1 MVDVLSYQYLYDL
14 LFSSTPVEIKIKNKV
29 QHKQIMKILQTQ
41 KINSASFLF
50 TDCKTRDLLAM
61 CSPSN
66 IMLKYIT

>member
-14 LFSSTPVEIKIKNKV
+14 LFLSTPVEIKIKNKV
-29 QHKQIMKILQTQ
+29 QHKQIMKILQTP

-50 TDCKTRDLLAM
+50 TDCKTRDLPPM
-61 CSPSN
+61 CGPSN